1 MLRMSSYL
9 PLRSSQ
15 SVILSALALLAASA
29 ARADPPKNH
38 VVRELAAST
47 AVAHLPANHVVRRD
61 EAIYDLWTVGCT
73 YLSGSTKTK
82 NCTARLPVKRSDS
95 RQLLVVL
102 AVGPNGRGEMRFQA
116 TVPTSTMVQ
125 PGVSVRFEP
134 GGEIKLPILS
144 CDPDA
149 CLASVPYSE
158 AIAAR
163 IAGAMKVAVRWTNI
177 ASGPVETSFSVKGA
191 RGALAALSH

>member
-1 MLRMSSYL
+1 MSSISSYL
-9 PLRSSQ
+9 PFRSSPI
-15 SVILSALALLAASA
+15 VVLSALALLAAGA
-29 ARADPPKNH
+29 ARADPPKNQ
-38 VVRELAAST
+38 VVREQAARAT
-47 AVAHLPANHVVRRD
+47 VAHPPASHVVRRD

-82 NCTARLPVKRSDS
+82 NCTARLPVKRRGSQ
-95 RQLLVVL
+95 QLLVVL

-134 GGEIKLPILS
+134 GGVLELPILS

-163 IAGAMKVAVRWTNI
+163 IAGAVKVAVRWTNI
-177 ASGPVETSFSVKGA
+177 ASGLVETGFSVKGA
-191 RGALAALSH
+191 RNALAALSR